1 MVDKMYA
8 PMYNII
14 GVYWRI
20 NMLINL
26 TELFTREGKT
36 NDYAVEL
43 DCREFQIP
51 QGICPVSDSKP
62 VTFYIENVG
71 DRTLVLS
78 GEAEFT
84 LMIPCDRCLEPVEVP
99 FQLSIERTLDMNL
112 TDEERIANLDE
123 QPYLQGYNLD
133 VDQLVRDE
141 LLLNLPMKV
150 LCDEDCKGIC
160 NRCGANLNH
169 ETCDCDRSSLDP
181 RMSVIQDIFKQFKEV

>member
-1 MVDKMYA
+1 MYA

-43 DCREFQIP
+43 DSREFQIP

>member
-1 MVDKMYA
+1 MYA

-62 VTFYIENVG
+62 VIFHIENVG

>member
-1 MVDKMYA
+1 MYA

-43 DCREFQIP
+43 YCREFQIP

>member
-1 MVDKMYA
+1 
-8 PMYNII
+8 
-14 GVYWRI
+14 
-20 NMLINL
+20 MLINL

-43 DCREFQIP
+43 DCRKFQIP

>member
-1 MVDKMYA
+1 
-8 PMYNII
+8 
-14 GVYWRI
+14 
-20 NMLINL
+20 MLINL

-62 VTFYIENVG
+62 VTLYSENVG